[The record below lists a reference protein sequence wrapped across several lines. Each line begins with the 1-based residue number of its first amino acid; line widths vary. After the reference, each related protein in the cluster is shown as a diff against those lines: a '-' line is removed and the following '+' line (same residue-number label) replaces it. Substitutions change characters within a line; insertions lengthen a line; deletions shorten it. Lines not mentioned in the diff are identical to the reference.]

1 MWGSL
6 DQWLPEFT
14 AQFRHEAL
22 AASQGQA
29 PQPPPAYLGLSQADS
44 VGRREA
50 RKFLEQERATW
61 LRQPCPHRG
70 PFRADITSG
79 ASASASSQGRF
90 NWAYYVHR
98 RTWFQQHF
106 VSEDSTITQFEVAWS
121 DRLDRAVF
129 VGCRSDGRSFTV
141 NPWAR
146 NMVQAFSWG
155 SDNISEG

>member
-44 VGRREA
+44 VGGREA
-50 RKFLEQERATW
+50 RKFLEQETATW
-61 LRQPCPHRG
+61 LRQPCPRA

-106 VSEDSTITQFEVAWS
+106 VSEDSTIRKFEVAWS
-121 DRLDRAVF
+121 DRHNHAVF

-146 NMVQAFSWG
+146 NMVQEFSWG

>member
-50 RKFLEQERATW
+50 R
-61 LRQPCPHRG
+61 
-70 PFRADITSG
+70 
-79 ASASASSQGRF
+79 
-90 NWAYYVHR
+90 
-98 RTWFQQHF
+98 
-106 VSEDSTITQFEVAWS
+106 
-121 DRLDRAVF
+121 
-129 VGCRSDGRSFTV
+129 
-141 NPWAR
+141 
-146 NMVQAFSWG
+146 
-155 SDNISEG
+155 